1 MRVYVVIIHT
11 EESKYLEVFRSEIM
25 AESFLADVLNSGEYE
40 GQKVTDHYYFE
51 REVRGGSR

>member
-1 MRVYVVIIHT
+1 MKVYVVIIHT
-11 EESKYLEVFRSEIM
+11 EGSKYLEVFRSEIM

-40 GQKVTDHYYFE
+40 GQTVTDHYYLE

>member
-25 AESFLADVLNSGEYE
+25 AESFLADVINSGEYE

-51 REVRGGSR
+51 REVRGGS